1 MHRRRRR
8 SGNGGDDDDAFV
20 TSRNTYHEIEND
32 DDDEDENDDRFD
44 DHNVA
49 RDQHFREPMSSEQ
62 EEPGSSRHYNHNNN
76 DHDHDQY
83 RQREF
88 EQPGQSRQQ
97 QNTRAFVHSEAH
109 PEPAAE
115 GALLRERPEQRRPGQ
130 SGLGAGLVGRKAQ
143 SGRAVKSRDEDQEVI
158 LDDKSVAEVS
168 ED

>member
-1 MHRRRRR
+1 MHRRRRC
-8 SGNGGDDDDAFV
+8 SGNGGDHNDTFV

-49 RDQHFREPMSSEQ
+49 RDQHFREPLPSEQ
-62 EEPGSSRHYNHNNN
+62 EEPGSSYYNNNNN

>member
-1 MHRRRRR
+1 MHRRRRC
-8 SGNGGDDDDAFV
+8 SGNGGDDDDTFV

-49 RDQHFREPMSSEQ
+49 RDQHIRQSLPSEQ
-62 EEPGSSRHYNHNNN
+62 EEPGSSYYNHHNNHN
-76 DHDHDQY
+76 DHDQY

-168 ED
+168 EE